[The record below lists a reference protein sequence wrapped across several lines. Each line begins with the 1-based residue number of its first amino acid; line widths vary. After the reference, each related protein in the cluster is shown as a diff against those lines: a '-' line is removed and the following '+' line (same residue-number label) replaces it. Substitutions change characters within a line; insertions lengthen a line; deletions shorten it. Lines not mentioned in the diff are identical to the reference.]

1 MIKPAIT
8 TIGTKNKIHPA
19 IKPNFFGFSPRTL
32 ALCRRIND
40 IIKTIRPIVLIVPA
54 ITNAITPA
62 ITMYAKII
70 VTNAITFSP
79 TVPLSTTPN
88 KHHHSPRFSAHQKDL
103 FLYPPYLPALVF
115 RYQLQV
121 NLSPLHILDDPLL

>member
-1 MIKPAIT
+1 MIKPTIT

-40 IIKTIRPIVLIVPA
+40 TIKTISPIVLIVPA
-54 ITNAITPA
+54 ITNAIIPA
-62 ITMYAKII
+62 ITIYAKII

-79 TVPLSTTPN
+79 AVLSSTTPN
-88 KHHHSPRFSAHQKDL
+88 KHLYRTCFFCSPRKLFHSPYSI
-103 FLYPPYLPALVF
+103 
-115 RYQLQV
+115 
-121 NLSPLHILDDPLL
+121 SHISSYSTLTCA

>member
-40 IIKTIRPIVLIVPA
+40 TIKTISPIVLIVPA
-54 ITNAITPA
+54 ITNAIIPA
-62 ITMYAKII
+62 ITIYAKII

-103 FLYPPYLPALVF
+103 CLYLPYLPFLVF
-115 RYQLQV
+115 WYQLQV